1 MGQILHGDCLELLPR
16 LVPKES
22 IDLVL
27 ADPPYGITSAGF
39 DCEVDLIKLWPQLW
53 RVAKLHCPIIFTA
66 SQPFSSIVVLSQ
78 IDYFKHE
85 WIWIKNRGSNF
96 ANTVREPMKE
106 HEHIL
111 VFAKHKWVYNK
122 QMQERTG
129 GGLDR
134 CKYTVTSRTKSEN
147 YRQFEDREPRI
158 MSEMRVPSSWQKFN
172 TEKGFHPQ
180 QKPIDLFRYLIR
192 TYSNPNAIVLDMTCG
207 SGTTAIAA
215 MREGRRFLCIEKEL
229 RFVEIAKKRIE
240 DENIERDIDSDK
252 N

>member
-1 MGQILHGDCLELLPR
+1 MSNLMPIFTSMIVHYGLMEIGTTLNSPWILYYRLNHGIVQMKCGKRLSNLRRNIKILMGQILHGDCLELLPR

-111 VFAKHKWVYNK
+111 VFAKHKWV
-122 QMQERTG
+122 
-129 GGLDR
+129 
-134 CKYTVTSRTKSEN
+134 
-147 YRQFEDREPRI
+147 
-158 MSEMRVPSSWQKFN
+158 
-172 TEKGFHPQ
+172 
-180 QKPIDLFRYLIR
+180 
-192 TYSNPNAIVLDMTCG
+192 
-207 SGTTAIAA
+207 
-215 MREGRRFLCIEKEL
+215 
-229 RFVEIAKKRIE
+229 
-240 DENIERDIDSDK
+240 
-252 N
+252 